1 MVHALWQ
8 QFPTINRKLND
19 LTQYLATTVHSGNA
33 EIDQQVTGLL
43 TSGGK
48 LLRPGLFYMFA
59 QLGPV
64 QDEKRQRAA
73 AAAIELLHVA
83 TLIHDDV
90 LDDAELRH
98 GQPTLQVRHGNK
110 TAIYTGDFLF
120 TSYFDEIL
128 KATDSHA
135 EIQSANDI
143 MRFILAGELNQ
154 LALNFDPQTTV
165 TDYLTEIEGKTARL
179 FGFAMQFGVVIS
191 KGTSSEAK
199 VAQQIGIALGM
210 AYQIRDDILDY
221 VANPST
227 ATKPVRHDLR
237 EGVFTLP
244 LILASK
250 NEPDWFAQ
258 HLQDQQHLSDDAIQT
273 ITQRVIDSDGPT
285 RAEQLAQQ
293 YTEKA
298 RSLIATLPE
307 PLATQLT
314 ALVSQLLVRH
324 A

>member
-1 MVHALWQ
+1 MAHALWQ
-8 QFPTINRKLND
+8 QFPNINRKLND
-19 LTQYLATTVHSGNA
+19 LTLYLTTTVHSGNP
-33 EIDQQVTGLL
+33 EIDRQVTGLL

-48 LLRPGLFYMFA
+48 LLRPGLFYIFA

-64 QDEKRQRAA
+64 QDAKRQQAA

-98 GQPTLQVRHGNK
+98 GQTTLQVRHGNK

-135 EIQSANDI
+135 EIQLANDI
-143 MRFILAGELNQ
+143 MRFILAGELDQ
-154 LALNFDPQTTV
+154 LALNFDSQTTV

-227 ATKPVRHDLR
+227 AMKPVRHDLR

-244 LILASK
+244 FILASK
-250 NEPDWFAQ
+250 KDSEWFAQ
-258 HLQDQQHLSDDAIQT
+258 QLQDQKHLSDEALQK
-273 ITQRVIDSDGPT
+273 ITQHVVALNGPQD
-285 RAEQLAQQ
+285 AEKIAQR

-298 RSLIATLPE
+298 RVLIATLPE
-307 PLATQLT
+307 PLLTQVDT
-314 ALVSQLLVRH
+314 LVSQLLVRH
-324 A
+324 G

>member
-8 QFPTINRKLND
+8 QFPAINRKLND
-19 LTQYLATTVHSGNA
+19 LTQYLTTTVHSGNT

-43 TSGGK
+43 TNGGK

-237 EGVFTLP
+237 EGAFTLP
-244 LILASK
+244 LILASQ
-250 NEPDWFAQ
+250 NDPDWFAQ
-258 HLQDQQHLSDDAIQT
+258 HLQDQQHLNDEAIQA
-273 ITQRVIDSDGPT
+273 ITQHVIDLDGPT
-285 RAEQLAQQ
+285 HAEELAQQ

-298 RSLIATLPE
+298 QSLITTLPE
-307 PLATQLT
+307 PLSTELS